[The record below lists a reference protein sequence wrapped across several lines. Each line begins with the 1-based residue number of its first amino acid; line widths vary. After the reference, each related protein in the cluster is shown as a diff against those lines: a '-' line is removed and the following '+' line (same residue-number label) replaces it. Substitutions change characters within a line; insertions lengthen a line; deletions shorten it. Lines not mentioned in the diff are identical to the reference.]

1 MRLPEALH
9 LAKHLARKMLAR
21 EAKKKRPSGDPT
33 GTLLWTNEQVEELKD
48 RIIAHVEQE
57 ERPMNAE
64 EAHWADQKRLEEKY
78 AAPNVFAPSLRK
90 PHTLASPAD
99 GVVAIFTHMI
109 KSA

>member
-78 AAPNVFAPSLRK
+78 AAQNPP
-90 PHTLASPAD
+90 PAQQPPEGSKKD
-99 GVVAIFTHMI
+99 VIEKI
-109 KSA
+109 KHNSN